1 MTSDEVI
8 QRVKAAPNR
17 KELARRTGLP
27 YDYLCRLAG
36 DRIRDPGSSK
46 IDLLRDFFQREAQ

>member
-8 QRVKAAPNR
+8 RRVKETPNR
-17 KELARRTGLP
+17 KQLARDTGLP
-27 YDYLCRLAG
+27 YDYLCRLAK

-46 IDLLRDFFQREAQ
+46 IDLLREHFERPA

>member
-8 QRVKAAPNR
+8 QKVKAVPNR
-17 KELARRTGLP
+17 RELARQTGLP

-36 DRIRDPGSSK
+36 GRIQDPGSSK
-46 IDLLRDFFQREAQ
+46 IDLLREHFQRAP